1 MEIKVFKMTFFG
13 IMLFCFISCNYYDD
27 FSNRIKNYQDNI
39 ELDMA
44 NNIIDSTTFDIDNYF
59 SLYDRLVFDSSYNY
73 FINYFYMGDAGYP
86 TYNAIPRQSNLK
98 IFKVKEP
105 PFLIIADSLPSKQEW
120 DDLHIDYGK
129 YLIESRVNDS
139 TYQILRVSVKDSL
152 DKKGYFQ
159 LLIFHIEKDNF
170 CRFGHSNY
178 GNINLVFS
186 QKDIEVILN
195 MPRYGGIPFS
205 SKQKN
210 EALKIDYNPE
220 VLLKSQFCYVD
231 IVSFSDWHGFYRL
244 HFRITTKRPHEI
256 TLMKSELLVE
266 YDIGIMF

>member
-1 MEIKVFKMTFFG
+1 
-13 IMLFCFISCNYYDD
+13 MLFCFISCNYYDD
-27 FSNRIKNYQDNI
+27 FSKRIKNYQDSI
-39 ELDMA
+39 KLDMT
-44 NNIIDSTTFDIDNYF
+44 NNIIDSTTFNIDYYF

-98 IFKVKEP
+98 IHKVKEP
-105 PFLIIADSLPSKQEW
+105 PFFIISDTLPSKQEW
-120 DDLHIDYGK
+120 DDLHIDYEK
-129 YLIESRVNDS
+129 YSIESWVNDS
-139 TYQILRVSVKDSL
+139 TDQLLKVSVKDSL
-152 DKKGYFQ
+152 DKKDYFQ

-178 GNINLVFS
+178 GNIDLIFS
-186 QKDIEVILN
+186 QKDIDKILN
-195 MPRYGGIPFS
+195 TPRNGGYPFS

-210 EALKIDYNPE
+210 EALKINYHPE
-220 VLLKSQFCYVD
+220 VLLKNQYCYVD

-244 HFRITTKRPHEI
+244 HFKISTKRPHEI
-256 TLMKSELLVE
+256 TLTKSELLVE